1 MLPEIH
7 LLLLIYKKIIMKK
20 MFLFFLAG
28 IVISSCNNQATESK
42 ELMKDSTSDKPAA
55 VTMNYPYTIDHPDN
69 WEIGSTDNTMA
80 ALTAL
85 KAYENGNIAECV
97 KYFGDSVRLQFDGL
111 DTKVSNDSLKSMF
124 TKSRAALKTMEVKM
138 DDWESVISKDKNTEY
153 VSLWYKE
160 LWEDT
165 KGKKDSL
172 VQMDDLQMK
181 NGKIV
186 SLDQKSRK
194 LPSKKM

>member
-1 MLPEIH
+1 
-7 LLLLIYKKIIMKK
+7 MKK

-28 IVISSCNNQATESK
+28 IVFSSCSNQATESK
-42 ELMKDSTSDKPAA
+42 EIMKDSASAGPAA
-55 VTMNYPYTIDHPDN
+55 VTTNYPYTIDHPDN

-80 ALTAL
+80 ALSAL
-85 KAYENGNIAECV
+85 KAYENGNIDECV
-97 KYFGDSVRLQFDGL
+97 KYFGDSVRLQFDGV
-111 DTKVSNDSLKSMF
+111 DTKVSKDSLKSMF
-124 TKSRAALKTMEVKM
+124 TKSRAAIKTMEVKM

-172 VQMDDLQMK
+172 AEMDDLQMK

-186 SLDQKSRK
+186 GIDQKSRK
-194 LPSKKM
+194 LAAKKM

>member
-1 MLPEIH
+1 
-7 LLLLIYKKIIMKK
+7 
-20 MFLFFLAG
+20 
-28 IVISSCNNQATESK
+28 
-42 ELMKDSTSDKPAA
+42 
-55 VTMNYPYTIDHPDN
+55 MNYPYTIDHPDN

-85 KAYENGNIAECV
+85 KAYENGNVAECV

-124 TKSRAALKTMEVKM
+124 TKSRAALKNMEVKM

-186 SLDQKSRK
+186 SIDQKSRK
-194 LPSKKM
+194 LASKKM